1 MVGTQPAHGH
11 RGAGEGAGAVGTS
24 LPLLVVFLPQT
35 TGTLHSLQ
43 SWVLPQ

>member
-1 MVGTQPAHGH
+1 MVGNQPAHGH
-11 RGAGEGAGAVGTS
+11 RGAEEGAGAVGAP
-24 LPLLVVFLPQT
+24 LPLLVVFLPHT